1 MFDVNVKGML
11 FGMQEAAKHFMPAG
25 GGTIINM
32 LSTAGVR
39 QHPLQAVYST
49 SKAATAQMTR
59 LAALQYGKH
68 KIRVNGIC
76 PTMVKTALARQ
87 YVNSEPLRNL
97 VLGSIPPGR
106 FAEVSDVVT
115 VATFLASDEAGFIT
129 GALIPVDGG
138 ETRLCTFR
146 ASASGSAAM

>member
-1 MFDVNVKGML
+1 
-11 FGMQEAAKHFMPAG
+11 
-25 GGTIINM
+25 
-32 LSTAGVR
+32 
-39 QHPLQAVYST
+39 
-49 SKAATAQMTR
+49 
-59 LAALQYGKH
+59 
-68 KIRVNGIC
+68 
-76 PTMVKTALARQ
+76 MVKTALARQ
-87 YVNSEPLRNL
+87 YVDSEPLRNL